1 MCLATANKSIPDS
14 LLNTETQ
21 ASSYHLKPAV
31 IISSQQLSS
40 QASSYH
46 LKRTHL
52 LGHTTSSFGLDRS
65 VLTFLPIITSKF
77 RYDNSSRV

>member
-1 MCLATANKSIPDS
+1 MCLATVNKSIPDS
-14 LLNTETQ
+14 LLNSET
-21 ASSYHLKPAV
+21 
-31 IISSQQLSS
+31 

-65 VLTFLPIITSKF
+65 VVRFLPIITSKF
-77 RYDNSSRV
+77 RYDSSSRV

>member
-1 MCLATANKSIPDS
+1 MCLAIANKSIPDS
-14 LLNTETQ
+14 LLNSET
-21 ASSYHLKPAV
+21 
-31 IISSQQLSS
+31 

-52 LGHTTSSFGLDRS
+52 LGHTTSSFSLDRS
-65 VLTFLPIITSKF
+65 VLRFLPIITSKF